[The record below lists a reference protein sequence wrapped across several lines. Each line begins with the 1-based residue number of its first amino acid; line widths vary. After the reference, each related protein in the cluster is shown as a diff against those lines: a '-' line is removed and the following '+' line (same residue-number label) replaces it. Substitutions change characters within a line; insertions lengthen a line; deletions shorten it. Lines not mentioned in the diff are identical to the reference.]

1 MLNRIVKYV
10 KSPALVIH
18 IYKLGITLRFSCQ
31 NMAFYSMKHALLLS
45 KVSAFAM
52 LFVAFYMLF
61 YYIFIAHFG
70 FNSSNLLPVIYL
82 RLHMHFALFTA
93 GLFMFSNNPAVER

>member
-1 MLNRIVKYV
+1 
-10 KSPALVIH
+10 
-18 IYKLGITLRFSCQ
+18 
-31 NMAFYSMKHALLLS
+31 MKHSLLLS

-52 LFVAFYMLF
+52 PFVAFYMLF

-70 FNSSNLLPVIYL
+70 FNSSNLLPVIHL
-82 RLHMHFALFTA
+82 RLHTYFALFTA